1 MKNYGHN
8 NRYVMQI
15 DQRMFK
21 DYFLEESNLMNNKS
35 RNQKGRRLQNH
46 LRDRLLKAFPHLKDA
61 DVKVAIMSEPGADI
75 KLSRIAKKL
84 IPYQFECKNQEKMKT
99 VYQWFKQCQRHGP
112 LEPILVIKRNS
123 QEELAVL
130 RLDELIDLIK

>member
-1 MKNYGHN
+1 
-8 NRYVMQI
+8 MQI

-46 LRDRLLKAFPHLKDA
+46 LRDRLLKAFPHLKEA

-84 IPYQFECKNQEKMKT
+84 ITYQFECKNQEKMKT
-99 VYQWFKQCQRHGP
+99 VYQWFKQCKGHGP
-112 LEPILVIKRNS
+112 LEPILVIKSNS

-130 RLDELIDLIK
+130 RLDVLMDLIK

>member
-1 MKNYGHN
+1 MTLKYHW
-8 NRYVMQI
+8 
-15 DQRMFK
+15 
-21 DYFLEESNLMNNKS
+21 EPATESTQDMGIYKMNNKS

-46 LRDRLLKAFPHLKDA
+46 LRDRLLKAFPHLKEA

-99 VYQWFKQCQRHGP
+99 VYQWFKQCKGHGP

>member
-1 MKNYGHN
+1 MTLKYHW
-8 NRYVMQI
+8 
-15 DQRMFK
+15 
-21 DYFLEESNLMNNKS
+21 EPATESTQDMGIYKMNNKS

-46 LRDRLLKAFPHLKDA
+46 LRDRLLKAFPHLKEA

-99 VYQWFKQCQRHGP
+99 VYQWFKQCQKHGP

>member
-1 MKNYGHN
+1 
-8 NRYVMQI
+8 MQI

-46 LRDRLLKAFPHLKDA
+46 LRDRLLKAFPHLKEA

-99 VYQWFKQCQRHGP
+99 IYQWYNQAKRHGD
-112 LEPILVIKRNS
+112 LEPVLVMKQNS
-123 QEELAVL
+123 REELVVVS
-130 RLDELIDLIK
+130 LDHFLKLIA

>member
-1 MKNYGHN
+1 
-8 NRYVMQI
+8 MQI

-46 LRDRLLKAFPHLKDA
+46 LRDRLLKAFPHLKEA

-84 IPYQFECKNQEKMKT
+84 IPYQFECKNQEKIKT
-99 VYQWFKQCQRHGP
+99 VYQWFKQCKGHGP

-130 RLDELIDLIK
+130 RLDVLMDLIK

>member
-1 MKNYGHN
+1 VMKNYEHN

-99 VYQWFKQCQRHGP
+99 VYQWFKQC
-112 LEPILVIKRNS
+112 K
-123 QEELAVL
+123 
-130 RLDELIDLIK
+130 

>member
-1 MKNYGHN
+1 
-8 NRYVMQI
+8 
-15 DQRMFK
+15 
-21 DYFLEESNLMNNKS
+21 MNNKS

-61 DVKVAIMSEPGADI
+61 DVKVAIMSEPGA
-75 KLSRIAKKL
+75 
-84 IPYQFECKNQEKMKT
+84 PYQFECKNQEKMKT
-99 VYQWFKQCQRHGP
+99 VYQWFKQCQKHGP